1 MKKRVILKESQLIDM
16 IEKIV
21 KRTQAQQLKEAEA
34 AKGVQSNANG
44 KKSGD
49 KKAEP
54 FTKAKEGGKGKD
66 GNGLNKVGGSIPTS
80 RKADAG
86 PKQGGNKPIDS
97 GRGASAPKKG
107 KIAKENPTPTDPL
120 AFKKAPKPQGR
131 V

>member
-1 MKKRVILKESQLIDM
+1 MKKRVILRESQLIDM

-54 FTKAKEGGKGKD
+54 FTKSKEGGKKD
-66 GNGLNKVGGSIPTS
+66 GNGLNKVGGSIPSSVKPKTTP
-80 RKADAG
+80 AG
-86 PKQGGNKPIDS
+86 GSKPNNS
-97 GRGASAPKKG
+97 ERGAPAPKKG
-107 KIAKENPTPTDPL
+107 KIAKENPTPADPL
-120 AFKKAPKPQGR
+120 AFKKAPKPKGR